1 MKFKSEVQ
9 LEALNNATVDT
20 DKFLVSDGDVVKY
33 RTGAQ
38 LLSDIG
44 SGVFVPYTGA
54 TSDVNL
60 GEFGVQLGNLEF
72 DLTPTNAPTTVGS
85 MYWNDP
91 DGTADLILKGGNVTL
106 QIGQETVARVVNKTA
121 TDITLLEAN
130 YQAVRVTGAQGQ
142 RPKVDLA
149 QADND
154 LDSASTLG
162 LVTETILINQEG
174 FITTSGQVR
183 EINTTGSLQGETWL
197 DGDILY
203 LSGTVAGRITNIKPI
218 APIHTVIIGFVE
230 YVHAIHGKIFVKVNN
245 GYELEEL
252 HNVSAVAP
260 NNNEVLVY
268 DTPSLLWTPKTIPTI
283 LGYTPANDANVVHK
297 TGNESITGTKTFSNS
312 TSNPAITVSNS
323 NNGSQGIFSTNTS
336 VGSGIYSG
344 NSSSGTGI
352 TSSNGST
359 GNGIYSGNGGTGT
372 GIFSYNGGTGIGIF
386 LENITSGINAYLTNV
401 GSGKNLVLNNTSTG
415 TGMPFT
421 IQKIGVDKLTIS
433 DSGDIKGNKV
443 ILGTTVDNLVDTLQ
457 VTGYSIA
464 TGYKIPSGL
473 PSWFL
478 KADGTYDTNTYALDS
493 NVVHKTG
500 NETITGT
507 KTFNQIGSGTNIA
520 SYIIAGGVGMYLQN
534 DSSGSNIFSNNKS
547 NGYGIHSQ
555 NYGDYTNAIGIYS
568 TNYFTGTGN
577 YFYNFGTGRN
587 LVLENHFESTGLPFT
602 VSKNGFDKLTISD
615 TGYIT
620 SASGA
625 IFASSIS
632 ALNLSGTNTGDQTL
646 TGLGGV
652 PTSRTLTI
660 NGVTQDLSANRTF
673 TVAGSM
679 SIGGTIT
686 SATAGSVLF
695 AGIGGVLQQD
705 NSQFFWDDTN
715 NRLGLGIT
723 IPAEKLD
730 VSGNIK
736 MSGGGSRTLIV
747 EASGAGGAEIR
758 LLPNTTAGYARIN
771 VGNTSQP
778 LDFQMNSTNV
788 MRITQAG
795 NVGIGTTSPT
805 SGKLQVLRTD
815 IGWSGWIENSAVEG
829 SGLVV
834 TGGSDSGGL
843 SMLVRKQN
851 GTNTF
856 AVNGNGNVGIG
867 TTIPGVKFVNS
878 GAPIAPSPTL
888 GSGDIGANAI
898 LATNGLYGLYTGVS
912 NTGDVWQQVQRNDAN
927 SSVYN
932 LLLQPSGGN
941 VGIGTTSPSEKLHVS
956 GGLRVTGSFKDS
968 SNLPGT
974 SGQVLS
980 STGTGTSWITN
991 GGLKGIHSIIK
1002 LSSGQSTFASISAI
1016 GLSTIVGGANRLTVY
1031 PYIPAQAITS
1041 ASLYINVTT
1050 AVVGSNVQI
1059 LIYSNLNGKPD
1070 SLLYQSTNLDCA
1082 TTGIKTVTTTQ
1093 TFADGTTYWIGVHT
1107 SSNQT
1112 LSALN
1117 QAAVINIGVNAIV
1130 PFNSFYITPAFG
1142 TAPTSF
1148 GTPVGSLATNPP
1160 FIGITL

>member
-1 MKFKSEVQ
+1 MKIKVSTEIDGY
-9 LEALNNATVDT
+9 LKADHLKISTTSIESVD
-20 DKFLVSDGDVVKY
+20 V
-33 RTGAQ
+33 
-38 LLSDIG
+38 
-44 SGVFVPYTGA
+44 
-54 TSDVNL
+54 
-60 GEFGVQLGNLEF
+60 GEIV
-72 DLTPTNAPTTVGS
+72 
-85 MYWNDP
+85 WNQV
-91 DGTADLILKGGNVTL
+91 DGTFDMGLIGGVTL
-106 QIGQETVARVVNKTA
+106 QAGQEMHIYGKATEDISNGETVMFAGVQGDHLLIARADATIINANPEYLIGVSTQSFTTNQFGYVTTLGNVRGLNTLAYTLGTILYYNSESATDGLLTA
-121 TDITLLEAN
+121 TEPTAPNAKIEVA
-130 YQAVRVTGAQGQ
+130 AV
-142 RPKVDLA
+142 
-149 QADND
+149 
-154 LDSASTLG
+154 
-162 LVTETILINQEG
+162 
-174 FITTSGQVR
+174 
-183 EINTTGSLQGETWL
+183 
-197 DGDILY
+197 
-203 LSGTVAGRITNIKPI
+203 
-218 APIHTVIIGFVE
+218 
-230 YVHAIHGKIFVKVNN
+230 VKVHGTQGILLVRPHVMPRVKDLQDIYAPSPTQAKGLFWNN
-245 GYELEEL
+245 TNSRYENYTVPE
-252 HNVSAVAP
+252 
-260 NNNEVLVY
+260 
-268 DTPSLLWTPKTIPTI
+268 I
-283 LGYTPANDANVVHK
+283 LGYTPADDANVVHK
-297 TGNESITGTKTFSNS
+297 TGNESITGNKSFSNS

-336 VGSGIYSG
+336 GGSGIYSG

-352 TSSNGST
+352 TSSNGGT

-652 PTSRTLTI
+652 PNSRTITI

-715 NRLGLGIT
+715 NRLGIGTSSPTFKQHT
-723 IPAEKLD
+723 I
-730 VSGNIK
+730 VSGSTGDIAGFSLTGNINNPTLLIK
-736 MSGGGSRTLIV
+736 SDATNQVITFRGGSNSSIYPAIAFDT
-747 EASGAGGAEIR
+747 GTGGER
-758 LLPNTTAGYARIN
+758 
-771 VGNTSQP
+771 
-778 LDFQMNSTNV
+778 
-788 MRITQAG
+788 MRITSVG
-795 NVGIGTTSPT
+795 NVGIGTTSPGAKLEV
-805 SGKLQVLRTD
+805 SGNIKLSGQIGQSATPYSISFPNDYSDGNTANKSKLFFYNDGGLD
-815 IGWSGWIENSAVEG
+815 IYGIA
-829 SGLVV
+829 
-834 TGGSDSGGL
+834 TGNLSDMQYHSGGTGNTA
-843 SMLVRKQN
+843 SCHVFYTGNIEKFRIAN
-851 GTNTF
+851 SGEATF
-856 AVNGNGNVGIG
+856 A
-867 TTIPGVKFVNS
+867 
-878 GAPIAPSPTL
+878 
-888 GSGDIGANAI
+888 
-898 LATNGLYGLYTGVS
+898 S
-912 NTGDVWQQVQRNDAN
+912 N
-927 SSVYN
+927 
-932 LLLQPSGGN
+932 
-941 VGIGTTSPSEKLHVS
+941 I
-956 GGLRVTGSFKDS
+956 RVTGSFKDS

-991 GGLKGIHSIIK
+991 GGLKGVHSLIK
-1002 LSSGQSTFASISAI
+1002 LSSGQSTSACI
-1016 GLSTIVGGANRLTVY
+1016 TAIATSLITCTANRLVVY
-1031 PYIPAQAITS
+1031 PYIPAQTITS
-1041 ASLYINVTT
+1041 VSLYINVTT
-1050 AVVGSNVQI
+1050 AIAGSNAQI
-1059 LIYSNLNGKPD
+1059 LIYSDLNGKPN
-1070 SLLYQSTNLDCA
+1070 SRLYQSTNLDCA
-1082 TTGIKTVTTTQ
+1082 TLGNKTVITTQ
-1093 TFADGTTYWIGVHT
+1093 TFVAGTIYWIGVQA
-1107 SSNQT
+1107 SSTQA
-1112 LSALN
+1112 LSAPNTASL
-1117 QAAVINIGVNAIV
+1117 INIGSSGVSQI
-1130 PFNSFYITPAFG
+1130 NSVYISPLFGAAPAL
-1142 TAPTSF
+1142 F
-1148 GTPVGSLATNPP
+1148 GTPVGNLSLNPP

>member
-20 DKFLVSDGDVVKY
+20 DKFLVSDGGVVKY
-33 RTGAQ
+33 RTGTEV
-38 LLSDIG
+38 LSDLGIDPTVKAGVAINKGQAVYVITADGTNIIVGKASNLTEVSSSKTLGLLDATVPLNGMANVISNGLLEGLDTSTATVGDPVWLGENGNLIYGLANKPYAPKHLVYIG
-44 SGVFVPYTGA
+44 VVTR
-54 TSDVNL
+54 VNL
-60 GEFGVQLGNLEF
+60 NNGEIFINVQNGFELNEIHDVDLKTVIPVNGHVLGYN
-72 DLTPTNAPTTVGS
+72 
-85 MYWNDP
+85 
-91 DGTADLILKGGNVTL
+91 GTLW
-106 QIGQETVARVVNKTA
+106 VNKT
-121 TDITLLEAN
+121 I
-130 YQAVRVTGAQGQ
+130 
-142 RPKVDLA
+142 
-149 QADND
+149 
-154 LDSASTLG
+154 
-162 LVTETILINQEG
+162 
-174 FITTSGQVR
+174 
-183 EINTTGSLQGETWL
+183 
-197 DGDILY
+197 
-203 LSGTVAGRITNIKPI
+203 AG
-218 APIHTVIIGFVE
+218 
-230 YVHAIHGKIFVKVNN
+230 
-245 GYELEEL
+245 
-252 HNVSAVAP
+252 
-260 NNNEVLVY
+260 
-268 DTPSLLWTPKTIPTI
+268 W
-283 LGYTPANDANVVHK
+283 LGYTPANANGTTNYISKFTGSTALGNSLLYDNGTNVGIGTTSPAFKLQVKTPTLLIGSTYSWAFDLTRINDTQRGLSIGLGVSNEVVMGSHNSDMAFGHTFGTDTNGNPIFFETVRIQHVDQAVGKVGIGIPSPNEKLHVNGYTLSTGYKIPSGLSSWFLKADGTYDSGTYALDSNVVHK
-297 TGNESITGTKTFSNS
+297 TGNESITGNKSFSNS
-312 TSNPAITVSNS
+312 TGNPAITVSNS

-336 VGSGIYSG
+336 GGSGIYSG

-433 DSGDIKGNKV
+433 D
-443 ILGTTVDNLVDTLQ
+443 
-457 VTGYSIA
+457 
-464 TGYKIPSGL
+464 
-473 PSWFL
+473 
-478 KADGTYDTNTYALDS
+478 
-493 NVVHKTG
+493 
-500 NETITGT
+500 
-507 KTFNQIGSGTNIA
+507 
-520 SYIIAGGVGMYLQN
+520 
-534 DSSGSNIFSNNKS
+534 
-547 NGYGIHSQ
+547 
-555 NYGDYTNAIGIYS
+555 
-568 TNYFTGTGN
+568 
-577 YFYNFGTGRN
+577 
-587 LVLENHFESTGLPFT
+587 
-602 VSKNGFDKLTISD
+602 

-620 SASGA
+620 SSDGA
-625 IFASSIS
+625 IFDSTVKALSYQLSGGTGNSLYYGHTNKLVLANYEIGGGIDFETNGGAINMVLGADASLSVVGAITGS
-632 ALNLSGTNTGDQTL
+632 NLSGTNTGDQTL

-679 SIGGTIT
+679 SIGGLIT

-695 AGIGGVLQQD
+695 AGTGGVLQQD

-736 MSGGGSRTLIV
+736 MSGGGGRTLTI
-747 EASGAGGAEIR
+747 EATGAGGTELR

-778 LDFQMNSTNV
+778 LDFQMNSANV

-795 NVGIGTTSPT
+795 NVGIGTTSP
-805 SGKLQVLRTD
+805 SAKLHLVGTTNLIRLQDDGAYQEFYNTANTTRNGY
-815 IGWSGWIENSAVEG
+815 IQFNSASNARINVEIAQ
-829 SGLVV
+829 
-834 TGGSDSGGL
+834 GL
-843 SMLVRKQN
+843 SVYTSSIERL
-851 GTNTF
+851 T
-856 AVNGNGNVGIG
+856 IG
-867 TTIPGVKFVNS
+867 AS
-878 GAPIAPSPTL
+878 GAA
-888 GSGDIGANAI
+888 AF
-898 LATNGLYGLYTGVS
+898 TG
-912 NTGDVWQQVQRNDAN
+912 N
-927 SSVYN
+927 
-932 LLLQPSGGN
+932 
-941 VGIGTTSPSEKLHVS
+941 
-956 GGLRVTGSFKDS
+956 LRVTGSFKDS
-968 SNLPGT
+968 NDLPGT

-1093 TFADGTTYWIGVHT
+1093 TFAAGTTYWIGIHT